1 MDKGAIAYK
10 RFVEEQDENG
20 LVEIICEYRDGL
32 TLYLAGIAGDLH
44 AAEELAEDTFVILGV
59 KKPSYKPTASFKTW
73 LYTIGR
79 NRAIDYLRDR
89 SKRREVSTGMLTALR
104 EEEEDLAAVYLR
116 EEQKRRLHGALHTL
130 KAEYR
135 QVLWLTYF
143 EGFGNKE
150 TAQIMKKSTHG
161 VEVLLSR
168 ARKALRK
175 QLEQEGFVYE
185 EL

>member
-1 MDKGAIAYK
+1 MDKGATAYK
-10 RFVEEQDENG
+10 RFVEEKDENG
-20 LVEIICEYRDGL
+20 LVEIIYDYRDGL
-32 TLYLAGIAGDLH
+32 VLYLAGIVGNLH

-59 KKPSYKPTASFKTW
+59 RKPAYKPAASFKTW

-79 NRAIDYLRDR
+79 NRAIDYLRDKAR
-89 SKRREVSTGMLTALR
+89 LREVSAEDLSALR

-143 EGFGNKE
+143 ESFSNKE
-150 TAQIMKKSTHG
+150 TAKIMNKSVHS